1 MSAMMNWMQVKLYI
15 KNLFKELDELDYQM
29 RVDFESNDLKVPGKK
44 ILSKEDKD
52 ERELNDLLK

>member
-1 MSAMMNWMQVKLYI
+1 
-15 KNLFKELDELDYQM
+15 M
-29 RVDFESNDLKVPGKK
+29 RVEFESNDLKVPGKK